1 MAEPGGAMASVGGKQ
16 FWFDSVFYSNRTENR
31 FQIDQF
37 CFNLFCKKNN
47 AYFFFIGTFRAFFVA
62 FNGFLIAF

>member
-1 MAEPGGAMASVGGKQ
+1 MASVGGKQ

-47 AYFFFIGTFRAFFVA
+47 AYFFFIGTFRAFFCS
-62 FNGFLIAF
+62 F